1 MRNNWFIFVQETE
14 KKNGEEKEE
23 NIWQGFARMVR
34 MVTVMA
40 MHVQLCTYLMF
51 VNFGTPPHYLGLQK
65 VHQKVHK
72 FS

>member
-40 MHVQLCTYLMF
+40 MHV
-51 VNFGTPPHYLGLQK
+51 
-65 VHQKVHK
+65 
-72 FS
+72 